1 MVGGT
6 NDIMNY
12 IIFVVVVVVVGGG
25 GGGGGYLELQYSIV
39 SIVVLH

>member
-1 MVGGT
+1 
-6 NDIMNY
+6 MNY